1 MYKVNRVL
9 YILNED
15 TYIHCELDSFII
27 KTADDEKTRIPTNLI
42 SQVVIFGNSTVSGY
56 FIKYCSEHKILV
68 SYVSEFGVYYGG
80 LRGKTVGNILLRQRQ
95 YRLYDNSEKRL
106 STAKNIVLG
115 KAINSSAVLDYTA
128 KDARESEMLKI
139 KSAQEKIDGLIETLK
154 HADSIER
161 IRGLE
166 GTISQIY
173 FGVFD
178 CMIKTEDCSMLF
190 EKRSRRPPEN
200 NTNAMLS
207 LLYTLLTLNC
217 IAALE
222 TFGLDSYMGYLHEL
236 HPGRESLA
244 MDLIEEFRA
253 PLVDRFVLNLI
264 NRGQIKKDDFERTP
278 GGVMLCKSSRKK
290 LLELWEKEKEI
301 NVLFPLFKKSVPKK
315 MLPYLQA
322 QLMSQ
327 FIRGDIEEYPPWSW
341 RP

>member
-1 MYKVNRVL
+1 MEKEE
-9 YILNED
+9 I
-15 TYIHCELDSFII
+15 FISW
-27 KTADDEKTRIPTNLI
+27 L
-42 SQVVIFGNSTVSGY
+42 
-56 FIKYCSEHKILV
+56 
-68 SYVSEFGVYYGG
+68 SEFDYCPRRFWLKAIERIEGDNELTAEGSAAHQFVDSNKIEKRKEKIKVTG
-80 LRGKTVGNILLRQRQ
+80 LRVRSAKNNL
-95 YRLYDNSEKRL
+95 YRLYDNSEGRI
-106 STAKNIVLG
+106 STARNIVLG
-115 KAINSSAVLDYTA
+115 KAINSSTVLGYTA
-128 KDARESEMLKI
+128 KDAKETDKLKI
-139 KSAQEKIDGLIETLK
+139 NAAQEKINGLIAELK
-154 HADSIER
+154 IANSIER

-166 GTISQIY
+166 GTISQLY

-178 CMIKTEDCSMLF
+178 CMIKSQDSSLVF

-207 LLYTLLTLNC
+207 LLYALLSLNC

-222 TFGLDSYMGYLHEL
+222 TFGLDSYMGFLHEL

-264 NRGQIKKDDFERTP
+264 NRGQIKGDDFERTP
-278 GGVMLCKSSRKK
+278 NGVVMRKDSRKI
-290 LLELWEKEKEI
+290 LMELWEKEKEV
-301 NVLFPLFKKSVPKK
+301 NVSFPLYKKTVPKK
-315 MLPYLQA
+315 VLPYLQA

>member
-1 MYKVNRVL
+1 MKKLGNVL
-9 YILNED
+9 YIMTEGSHL
-15 TYIHCELDSFII
+15 HC
-27 KTADDEKTRIPTNLI
+27 
-42 SQVVIFGNSTVSGY
+42 
-56 FIKYCSEHKILV
+56 
-68 SYVSEFGVYYGG
+68 
-80 LRGKTVGNILLRQRQ
+80 
-95 YRLYDNSEKRL
+95 DN
-106 STAKNIVLG
+106 
-115 KAINSSAVLDYTA
+115 
-128 KDARESEMLKI
+128 
-139 KSAQEKIDGLIETLK
+139 
-154 HADSIER
+154 
-161 IRGLE
+161 
-166 GTISQIY
+166 GTISVKIGGSEKVRIPAHTIEAIICLCNTTVSTPFIGFCGENGISLSFHSDNGKFYGRIYGPVNGNVLLRKKQYQLIGSDQSADIVRNILCGKILNSRNFLLKAARGTDEDKAERIKKAAQMLLEQADLLENSADIDSMRGIEGAAASIY
-173 FGVFD
+173 FQVFD
-178 CMIKTEDCSMLF
+178 DLLKTDEADMLF

-200 NTNAMLS
+200 STNAMLS

-301 NVLFPLFKKSVPKK
+301 NVLFPLFKKPVPKK

>member
-9 YILNED
+9 YIFNEG

-27 KTADDEKTRIPTNLI
+27 KTGETEKVRIPTNLI
-42 SQVVIFGNSTVSGY
+42 SQIVIFGNTTVSSY
-56 FIKYCSEHKILV
+56 FIRYCSEHKILV
-68 SYVSEFGVYYGG
+68 SYISEFGTYYGG
-80 LRGKTVGNILLRQRQ
+80 LRGKSVGNILLRQKQ
-95 YRLYDNSEKRL
+95 YRLYDNSEGRI
-106 STAKNIVLG
+106 STARNIVLG
-115 KAINSSAVLDYTA
+115 KAINSSTVLGYTA
-128 KDARESEMLKI
+128 KDAKETDKLKI
-139 KSAQEKIDGLIETLK
+139 NAAQKKINGLIAELK
-154 HADSIER
+154 TANSIER

-166 GTISQIY
+166 GTISQLY
-173 FGVFD
+173 YGVFD
-178 CMIKTEDCSMLF
+178 CMIKSQDSSMVF

-207 LLYTLLTLNC
+207 LLYTLLSLNC
-217 IAALE
+217 IAAIE
-222 TFGLDSYMGYLHEL
+222 TFGLDSYMGFLHEL

-264 NRGQIKKDDFERTP
+264 NRGQIKGDDFERTP
-278 GGVMLCKSSRKK
+278 NGVVIRKDSRKT
-290 LLELWEKEKEI
+290 LMELWEKEKEV
-301 NVLFPLFKKSVPKK
+301 NVSFPLYKKTVPKK
-315 MLPYLQA
+315 VLPYLQA

>member
-1 MYKVNRVL
+1 MEKEE
-9 YILNED
+9 I
-15 TYIHCELDSFII
+15 FISW
-27 KTADDEKTRIPTNLI
+27 L
-42 SQVVIFGNSTVSGY
+42 
-56 FIKYCSEHKILV
+56 
-68 SYVSEFGVYYGG
+68 SEFDYCPRRFWLKAIERIEGDNELTAEGSAAHQFVDSNKIEKRKEKIKVTGLRVRSAKNNLYGG
-80 LRGKTVGNILLRQRQ
+80 LRGKSVGNILLRQKQ
-95 YRLYDNSEKRL
+95 YRLYDNSERRI
-106 STAKNIVLG
+106 STARNIVLG
-115 KAINSSAVLDYTA
+115 KAINSSTVLGYTA
-128 KDARESEMLKI
+128 KDAKETDKLKI
-139 KSAQEKIDGLIETLK
+139 NAAQEKINGLIAELK
-154 HADSIER
+154 IANSIER

-166 GTISQIY
+166 GTISQLY

-178 CMIKTEDCSMLF
+178 CMIKSQDSSMVF

-207 LLYTLLTLNC
+207 LLYALLSLNC

-222 TFGLDSYMGYLHEL
+222 TFGLDSYMGFLHEL

-264 NRGQIKKDDFERTP
+264 NRGQIKGDDFERTP
-278 GGVMLCKSSRKK
+278 NGVVMRKDSRKT
-290 LLELWEKEKEI
+290 LMELWEKEKEV
-301 NVLFPLFKKSVPKK
+301 NVSFPLYKKTVPKK
-315 MLPYLQA
+315 VLPYLQA